1 MVICTSCNLKFVPLM
16 KRVLLFSIQYAS
28 GNNEFDVYK
37 YKLINDAMYTE
48 WKHTNDKKKLTT
60 NNAVSDTASNNGDD
74 LIKEIDNE
82 EGEMDDKVTINQL
95 TFQQHQRG
103 TVEEDW

>member
-1 MVICTSCNLKFVPLM
+1 MWLYAQVAPKICTLNEKGAV
-16 KRVLLFSIQYAS
+16 IQYAS

>member
-1 MVICTSCNLKFVPLM
+1 MHKLQPKICTLNEKGAV
-16 KRVLLFSIQYAS
+16 IQYAS

-37 YKLINDAMYTE
+37 YKLINDAMHTE

-74 LIKEIDNE
+74 LIKEIL
-82 EGEMDDKVTINQL
+82 VR
-95 TFQQHQRG
+95 RG
-103 TVEEDW
+103 S